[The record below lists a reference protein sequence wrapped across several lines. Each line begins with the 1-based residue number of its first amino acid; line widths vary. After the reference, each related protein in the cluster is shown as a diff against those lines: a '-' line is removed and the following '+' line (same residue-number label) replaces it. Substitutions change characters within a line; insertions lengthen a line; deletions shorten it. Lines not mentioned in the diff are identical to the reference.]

1 MKRRNENEREASV
14 IGIIA
19 LAALVLLSSCSGGG
33 SSGGGAT
40 TTTASSPVITTGT
53 MTTGSVIVNGVRFT
67 ADSGA
72 TIRVD
77 DNPGRPET
85 ELRDGMQVKVK
96 GQINDDRITGRFEKV
111 EAEPEVRGKLAS
123 LGTGSFA
130 VNGQIVYVD
139 DSTVFEDRIAGVFS
153 AITFTALGNANEVE
167 VHGGRDDQGRVRATR
182 VERRDDSPL
191 DEVKGTISTVPNGAT
206 FTLTNGTISITVSYG
221 TATITPAGATLSQ
234 GDFVQVH
241 GSFSAG
247 TFTASLINRE
257 DLEDAEFEPTEG
269 QEFEVEGHINGF
281 TAHPGEFQVEGRT
294 VRTTLS
300 TRFEG
305 GSSADL
311 DNNVKV
317 EAEGHLSIGALV
329 ADKIKFKSA
338 QVRIEALATAID
350 TTARTVTVMGRT
362 VQANDLTRFDDAL
375 NTITANT
382 DRVEVRAYVDKAG
395 TIIAIRLK
403 KVGGGSDALQA
414 PVSAKNATAKTLTL
428 LDGGNAIAVSLSGTP
443 EDHFLNYV
451 HAPIGSVAFFGAVTP
466 ASGTTAGTLVKVK
479 GTFSAGSI
487 TGTEA
492 ELEN

>member
-1 MKRRNENEREASV
+1 MKRRNERGASV
-14 IGIIA
+14 LGIIA
-19 LAALVLLSSCSGGG
+19 VAALVILSSCGGGG

-40 TTTASSPVITTGT
+40 TTTASAPVIATGA
-53 MTTGSVIVNGVRFT
+53 MTTGSVLVNGVRYT
-67 ADSGA
+67 ADTVA
-72 TIRVD
+72 AIRID
-77 DNPGRPET
+77 DNPGRPES
-85 ELRDGMQVKVK
+85 ELRNGMQVKVK

-123 LGTGSFA
+123 LGTGSFI
-130 VNGQIVYVD
+130 VSGQTVYTD

-191 DEVKGTISTVPNGAT
+191 DEVKGTISTVPNGTT
-206 FTLTNGTISITVSYG
+206 FTLTNGTTSITVSYG

-234 GDFVQVH
+234 GNIVQVH
-241 GSFSAG
+241 GSFSSG
-247 TFTASLINRE
+247 TLTASMINRE
-257 DLEDAEFEPTEG
+257 DLEDAEFEPSEG
-269 QEFEVEGHINGF
+269 QEFEVEGHVIGF

-300 TRFEG
+300 TRFDG

-311 DNNVKV
+311 DNSIKV
-317 EAEGHLSIGALV
+317 EAEGHLNIGVLV
-329 ADKIKFKSA
+329 ADKIKFKRA

-375 NTITANT
+375 DSITANT
-382 DRVEVRAYVDKAG
+382 DRVEIRAYVDKAG

-403 KVGGGSDALQA
+403 KVGGGSDVLQA
-414 PVSAKNATAKTLTL
+414 PVSAKDATAKTLTL
-428 LDGGNAIAVSLSGTP
+428 LSGGNAIAVSLSGTP

-451 HAPIGSVAFFGAVTP
+451 HAPIGSAAFFGAVTP
-466 ASGTTAGTLVKVK
+466 ALGTTAGTLVKVK